1 MSGALRFPTQ
11 LAFCTSR
18 VRYSA
23 RLTPSSFDLYD
34 LQSVGLR
41 EARWV
46 GKQSV
51 ESHSIDARHAAGQ
64 FPIVLRG
71 RAYLSVTMDRMT
83 VDSSVLHRDPGATPE
98 EVRSRGRIDF
108 ESVAERIVFGEDR
121 SARDAE
127 PNDPAI
133 AIHTR
138 DHTPVVFSEDER
150 RRHIEIIG
158 KTGQGKSTFLK
169 SLAMKDIRD
178 GKAVV
183 YIDPHGLDA
192 PALIDSI
199 PRHRTEKVCYL
210 DLTDSEH
217 PVAWNP
223 LFGIPLERAAIVAS
237 NITEG
242 FRDIFYEA
250 WSERMAWFL
259 RNGLALLI
267 EAGEATLADLSPLYF
282 DERHRKRFVQQAKS
296 DATKQFWLQEYPSY
310 PDTYRREAPGA
321 IINRIG
327 QLLAAPPAAAVL
339 TQRTS
344 TLNLQTCI
352 ENGYIVIVNLAKG
365 SIGNTAASLFGSLLI
380 SQLRNAVMS
389 RADRPHATYPPVAL
403 CIDEFH
409 SFATLSLAQLLAESR
424 KYNLQLMIAHQYAA
438 QLKPEV
444 QASILG
450 NVGTL
455 IAFRVGYDD
464 AKVLI
469 GDFDPYQ
476 TSMLT
481 DQIPSYARM
490 KRDLQPC
497 EIQTVPFEPRD
508 FGRSAAVVAASRRR
522 FAYRA

>member
-1 MSGALRFPTQ
+1 
-11 LAFCTSR
+11 
-18 VRYSA
+18 V
-23 RLTPSSFDLYD
+23 
-34 LQSVGLR
+34 
-41 EARWV
+41 
-46 GKQSV
+46 
-51 ESHSIDARHAAGQ
+51 AGQ
-64 FPIVLRG
+64 FPIYCNDG
-71 RAYLSVTMDRMT
+71 QLSDTMNTMT
-83 VDSSVLHRDPGATPE
+83 VDVSVLHRDPGASPE
-98 EVRSRGRIDF
+98 AMRSRGRIDHA
-108 ESVAERIVFGEDR
+108 SIAKQIDSGEDR

-127 PNDPAI
+127 PKNPPI

-138 DHTPVVFSEDER
+138 DHSPIIFSENER

-169 SLAMKDIRD
+169 NLAMHDIRA

-210 DLTDSEH
+210 DLTDRRH

-223 LFGIPLERAAIVAS
+223 LFGIPLERAAITAS

-259 RNGLALLI
+259 YNGLAVLI
-267 EAGEATLADLSPLYF
+267 EAGDATLADLPPLYF
-282 DERHRKRFVQQAKS
+282 DERHRRRFVERAKT
-296 DATKQFWLQEYPSY
+296 DATKQFWLREYPAY
-310 PDTYRREAPGA
+310 PDNYRREAPGA

-339 TQRTS
+339 TQRSS

-352 ENGYIVIVNLAKG
+352 EHGYIVIVNLSKG
-365 SIGNTAASLFGSLLI
+365 SIGNVAAGLFGSLLI

-389 RADRPHATYPPVAL
+389 RADRPNDTYPPISL
-403 CIDEFH
+403 LIDEFH

-424 KYNLQLMIAHQYAA
+424 KYNLQLTIAHQYAA

-444 QASILG
+444 QAAILG
-450 NVGTL
+450 NVGT
-455 IAFRVGYDD
+455 IVAFRVGYDD

-476 TSMLT
+476 TAMLT
-481 DQIPSYARM
+481 DQMPTYARM

-497 EIQTVPFEPRD
+497 EIQTVPFEPADR
-508 FGRSAAVVAASRRR
+508 GRTEAVAASSRRR
-522 FAYRA
+522 FAQPA